1 MSADITPVPPGP
13 EPHVEARPPRTR
25 DLSQFVV
32 VGVLVIIG
40 LFAII
45 STWDVVAGFAKSDP
59 LGPRA
64 FPAFIG
70 VVCLVLAAILAWRT
84 LAGDVP
90 EEDGGEDVDLSQ
102 RPDWATVGKL
112 VAIFALNVAMV
123 SFLGWAIT
131 GALLFAGTAWV
142 LGSRTPVRDLI
153 IGTVLSV
160 GSFYAFYVGL
170 GVPIPPGILDGIL

>member
-1 MSADITPVPPGP
+1 
-13 EPHVEARPPRTR
+13 
-25 DLSQFVV
+25 
-32 VGVLVIIG
+32 
-40 LFAII
+40 
-45 STWDVVAGFAKSDP
+45 
-59 LGPRA
+59 
-64 FPAFIG
+64 
-70 VVCLVLAAILAWRT
+70 
-84 LAGDVP
+84 
-90 EEDGGEDVDLSQ
+90 
-102 RPDWATVGKL
+102 
-112 VAIFALNVAMV
+112 MV